1 MPVLGLQGRDALRL
15 VLEVELGSLSSQ
27 VFGHAMSFLRGICR
41 WD

>member
-1 MPVLGLQGRDALRL
+1 MPVLDLWAKDVLSL

-27 VFGHAMSFLRGICR
+27 VFGHTISFLRGVCR